1 MSLYYCLKELNR
13 PSEIF
18 IYINNIADIKKKHSL
33 MNQLEIPVLRNVF
46 QFIRLTLTSVN
57 IFDDI

>member
-18 IYINNIADIKKKHSL
+18 IYINNIAEKKHSL